1 MRKPIYPGWWQV
13 ATVLTV
19 QAVCSASIF
28 TGYSIIAVALK
39 AEFQPSNAQLMM
51 GVMVVS
57 MLSGVLSPVIGR
69 AFDNFSIRLLMALGG
84 GFLGGGFLLLSFTSS
99 MLQVVAVYAVFMSM
113 ATILLGPIA
122 ASALLAR
129 WFDRRRGMAMGIA
142 ASGGALGGLLI
153 PPLLQWLLQGME
165 WRMALRL
172 YALITFLL
180 TSPLILFLIS
190 NRPQDRNITPEPPG
204 RQQPVISPQASI
216 TTKTLLSQPRF
227 WITSVVLG
235 SLFAGPMGVV
245 SNMVQFSG
253 TKGITAAK
261 AALLLSVI
269 SGANFAGKLIVA
281 SISDRISLKLALST
295 MLVAMSLAML
305 GLWQLNQYAGI
316 MAMVTLA
323 GLAGGGTLPLWS
335 LLISRLYGPAQIGKV
350 MGAMSFVIM
359 PFSMLAPPTFGWVYD
374 QHQQYNV
381 ALIGVMALL
390 VTALA
395 LLSQIA
401 TENQPAAAAK
411 PMNS

>member
-1 MRKPIYPGWWQV
+1 MRNSIYPGWWQV

-39 AEFQPSNAQLMM
+39 AEFQSSNAQLMM

-57 MLSGVLSPVIGR
+57 MLSGVLSPVLGR
-69 AFDNFSIRLLMALGG
+69 AFDTVSIRFLMALGG
-84 GFLGGGFLLLSFTSS
+84 VFLGGGFLLLSFASS
-99 MLQVVAVYAVFMSM
+99 MWQVVAVYAVCMSL

-153 PPLLQWLLQGME
+153 PPLLHWLLQGME

-180 TSPLILFLIS
+180 TSPLVLCFIS
-190 NRPQDRNITPEPPG
+190 NRPQDRNISPEPPG
-204 RQQPVISPQASI
+204 ARQPAISNHAI
-216 TTKTLLSQPRF
+216 VTTKTLLSEPRF

-245 SNMVQFSG
+245 SNMMQFAS

-261 AALLLSVI
+261 AALLLSII

-281 SISDRISLKLALST
+281 SVSDRVSLKLALST
-295 MLVAMSLAML
+295 MLVAMSVAML
-305 GLWQLNQYAGI
+305 GLWQLNQYSGI
-316 MAMVTLA
+316 LAMVTLA

-359 PFSMLAPPTFGWVYD
+359 PFSMLAPPIFGWVYD
-374 QHQQYNV
+374 QYQQYDI
-381 ALIGVMALL
+381 AFIGVVVML
-390 VTALA
+390 VIALA

-401 TENQPAAAAK
+401 TEPQLAPEGKAAGC
-411 PMNS
+411 